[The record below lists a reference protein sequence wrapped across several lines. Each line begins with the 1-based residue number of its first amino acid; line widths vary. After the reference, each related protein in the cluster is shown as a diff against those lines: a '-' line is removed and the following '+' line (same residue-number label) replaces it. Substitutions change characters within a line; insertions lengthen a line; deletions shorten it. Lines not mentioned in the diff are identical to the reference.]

1 MSTKQPGANQS
12 RISIAPRGLAILA
25 LLGPSIVWAAEYIGS
40 GEVILATRTGA
51 VLGTS
56 VLWAIMLGIA
66 LKFWIGMSGARYTVC
81 TGEGMIDMFDRIPGP
96 KHWSV
101 WIVLVGQF
109 IAGAI
114 SIGSVASAAGI
125 FLSSLFPV
133 IPSYLSGWLI
143 TLFCILVVWS
153 GQFKWLKMVM
163 SVFVLI
169 TVIGVFYVAFQ
180 VIPSAETLINGL
192 IPGTSTVPDWA
203 LAKGAHENPWRE
215 ILPLIGWGAGGF
227 ASQVWYTY
235 WVMGA
240 GYGATKNRPY
250 GQPADITYLK
260 KMPEKDARRI
270 KGWCRVVYTD
280 ATIALVLGILVTL
293 GFIIAGAGVLR
304 PLELAPEGPKVAI
317 TLSTIFSSRWGTIGG
332 FLFMMGGTA
341 ALIGTQVGQM
351 AGWPRLLADAF
362 RLCIPAFNRK
372 FTWKIQFR
380 IFLIFFLITNMA
392 IIYSFGLK
400 PVSLVKTAAIIDGLL
415 LTPLQALLVAIGLY
429 MVMPKLLSPQAKV
442 ILQPHWIFAAGL
454 AIAFLVFSYFFIF
467 QIPYIL

>member
-1 MSTKQPGANQS
+1 MSTKHPGVNQS
-12 RISIAPRGLAILA
+12 RISIAPRGLATLA

-56 VLWAIMLGIA
+56 VLWAIVLGMA

-96 KHWSV
+96 SHWSV

-169 TVIGVFYVAFQ
+169 TVIGVFYVAIQ
-180 VIPSAETLINGL
+180 VIPSAETLINGM
-192 IPGTSTVPDWA
+192 IPGKSTVPDWA

-293 GFIIAGAGVLR
+293 GFLIAGAGVLR

-380 IFLIFFLITNMA
+380 IFLIFFLITNMT

-400 PVSLVKTAAIIDGLL
+400 PVSLVKTAAILDGLL

-429 MVMPKLLSPQAKV
+429 TVMPRLLSPQAKA
-442 ILQPHWIFAAGL
+442 ILKPHWIFAAGL
-454 AIAFLVFSYFFIF
+454 AIAFIVFSYFFFF